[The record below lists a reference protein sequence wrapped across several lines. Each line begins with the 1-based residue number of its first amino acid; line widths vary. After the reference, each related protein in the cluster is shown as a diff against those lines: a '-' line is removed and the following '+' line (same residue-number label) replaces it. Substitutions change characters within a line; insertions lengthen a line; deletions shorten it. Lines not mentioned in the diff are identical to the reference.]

1 MRPFWVTDTTNV
13 PVLGSRTRYIASL
26 QVYGLIYATK
36 RKRQL
41 SDMKDKNLNL
51 LDMFPEELE
60 KALESLGEKKFRAK
74 QVFSWL
80 HKGADFDEMTN
91 IPKALRE
98 TLQSE
103 FALGGSAIVK
113 RRESR
118 DGTVKYLYELGDG
131 ERVEG
136 VRMKYKHGVSLC
148 ISTQAGCD
156 MGCAFCASAIGGCA
170 RNLLPGEMLGEV
182 LSAQRDCGERISNV
196 VLMGSGEPMLNLE
209 NVLKFLRLLS
219 HPEGL
224 NISLRSVSV
233 STCGLPEGIALL
245 ADSGLPV
252 TLAISLHAPN
262 DAIRQALMPVAKRIP
277 VDDVIKAARG
287 YVKTTGRRVIFEYAL
302 IGGVN
307 DEPEHARELA
317 GRLRGIQCH
326 VNLIPLNALAE
337 SKFTGS
343 GPERTAEFLKTL
355 TDLHISATLRRSL
368 GADIDGA
375 CGQLRRVYNGVQV

>member
-1 MRPFWVTDTTNV
+1 M
-13 PVLGSRTRYIASL
+13 
-26 QVYGLIYATK
+26 
-36 RKRQL
+36 
-41 SDMKDKNLNL
+41 NL

-60 KALESLGEKKFRAK
+60 KELERLCEKKFRAK

-80 HKGADFDEMTN
+80 HKGAGVDEMTN
-91 IPKALRE
+91 ISAALRDK
-98 TLQSE
+98 LKSE
-103 FALGGSAIVK
+103 FALGGAKIIK
-113 RRESR
+113 RLESH
-118 DGTVKYLYELGDG
+118 DGTLKYLYELEDG

-156 MGCAFCASAIGGCA
+156 MGCAFCASTIGGCA

-182 LSAQRDCGERISNV
+182 LAAQRDCGERISNV

-219 HPEGL
+219 HTEGL

-233 STCGLPEGIALL
+233 STCGLPKGIALL

-262 DAIRQALMPVAKRIP
+262 DGIRQAIMPVAKRYPIEE
-277 VDDVIKAARG
+277 VMKAARN

-307 DEPEHARELA
+307 DEASHARELA
-317 GRLRGIQCH
+317 GRLRGLQCH
-326 VNLIPLNALAE
+326 VNLIPLNALPE
-337 SKFTGS
+337 SEFTGA
-343 GPERTAEFLKTL
+343 GPEKTQAFLQTL

-368 GADIDGA
+368 GTDIDGA
-375 CGQLRRVYNGVQV
+375 CGQLRRVYNGKHI

>member
-1 MRPFWVTDTTNV
+1 M
-13 PVLGSRTRYIASL
+13 
-26 QVYGLIYATK
+26 
-36 RKRQL
+36 
-41 SDMKDKNLNL
+41 NL
-51 LDMFPEELE
+51 LDMFPDELE
-60 KALESLGEKKFRAK
+60 KELERLGEKKFRAK

-80 HKGADFDEMTN
+80 HKGASFDEMTN

-98 TLQSE
+98 RLQSA
-103 FALGGSAIVK
+103 FALGGAEIIK
-113 RRESR
+113 RQESR
-118 DGTVKYLYELGDG
+118 DGTVKYLYELEDG

-156 MGCAFCASAIGGCA
+156 MGCAFCASTIGGCA

-182 LSAQRDCGERISNV
+182 LSAQRDGGERIANV
-196 VLMGSGEPMLNLE
+196 VLMGSGEPMLNLT

-219 HPEGL
+219 HEDGL

-262 DAIRQALMPVAKRIP
+262 DEIRLQLMPVAKRFSIDE
-277 VDDVIKAARG
+277 VMKAARG

-307 DEPEHARELA
+307 DEASHARELA
-317 GRLRGIQCH
+317 GRLRGLQCH
-326 VNLIPLNALAE
+326 VNLIPLNALPE
-337 SKFTGS
+337 SKFIGS
-343 GPERTAEFLKTL
+343 SPEKAAAFLQTL
-355 TDLHISATLRRSL
+355 TDLHISATQRRSL

-375 CGQLRRVYNGVQV
+375 CGQLRRVYNADGV